1 MNDTVTVAAEAMA
14 TRFEIALHGAPE
26 AALRAAAEEA
36 LAEVSRLESM
46 LSLYEP
52 TSEISHI
59 NSRGAHEPVPVSPE
73 VFSLLQRCV
82 ELNKQT
88 KRAFDITIAPL
99 MKCWKFMG
107 ETGSTPTENEI
118 EQACALVGA
127 DHLKLNT
134 SDGSVRLNLEG
145 VVLDLGSIGKGYALE
160 QASKLL
166 LENEFTHFI
175 IHGGTSTVY
184 AAGTQADGSPWRIAV
199 EHPNKQQPPLHLV
212 DLENESL
219 SVSGVGGK
227 SFLDEK
233 GLEQGHVLDPRT
245 GRPTQLAK
253 ITAVI
258 CDSATES
265 DAWATALLV
274 EPGLKTPDGLRVLT

>member
-1 MNDTVTVAAEAMA
+1 
-14 TRFEIALHGAPE
+14 
-26 AALRAAAEEA
+26 
-36 LAEVSRLESM
+36 
-46 LSLYEP
+46 
-52 TSEISHI
+52 
-59 NSRGAHEPVPVSPE
+59 
-73 VFSLLQRCV
+73 
-82 ELNKQT
+82 
-88 KRAFDITIAPL
+88 
-99 MKCWKFMG
+99 MG

-118 EQACALVGA
+118 RQACALVGT

-166 LENEFTHFI
+166 LENNFTHFI

-184 AAGTQADGSPWRIAV
+184 AAGTQVDGSPWRIAV
-199 EHPNKQQPPLHLV
+199 EHPNKQQPPLHII

-219 SVSGVGGK
+219 SVSGIGGK

-233 GLEQGHVLDPRT
+233 GLEQGHVIDPRT
-245 GRPTQLAK
+245 GRPTQVAK

-274 EPGLKTPDGLRVLT
+274 EPSLKTPDSLRVLS